1 MNQCNAEISF
11 NKFAY
16 GKSEKG
22 GGLYLQG
29 VGAFGYFFF
38 FLERDRE
45 REREKE
51 RERERERKNSLSF
64 PFLFSSRTHNNQKF
78 SRRHPRLRLR
88 EQRRLLRRRRLPRL
102 LDGKPCRLDLQGE
115 QGQVIWRRPLR
126 LARLWGRRRVQVHR
140 EQGRARGR
148 AVQDR
153 VEGGQRGQQGRR

>member
-78 SRRHPRLRLR
+78 SR
-88 EQRRLLRRRRLPRL
+88 
-102 LDGKPCRLDLQGE
+102 
-115 QGQVIWRRPLR
+115 
-126 LARLWGRRRVQVHR
+126 
-140 EQGRARGR
+140 
-148 AVQDR
+148 
-153 VEGGQRGQQGRR
+153 